1 MMNYKRHAMMKAAAT
16 TTMMVTEIN
25 LTEWGPLLLI
35 RGHACTMFNFGRR
48 GRGGCLRQDKKRGC
62 TKGSRG
68 QMIFKLPWVGDKDPP
83 EVICRSTPRVG
94 TDS

>member
-68 QMIFKLPWVGDKDPP
+68 QMIF
-83 EVICRSTPRVG
+83 
-94 TDS
+94 